1 MKKYIKYIFS
11 AAALALALGTTSCT
25 GDLDVTPIDPNLQT
39 GDKISPDALLNKC
52 YGVMA
57 LAGQTGPDG
66 DSDVD
71 GIDGGTSGY
80 YRQLWNSNELTTDE
94 AICGWGDTGI
104 YPFCINAIDK
114 SHPMLRGFYYRLY
127 VAIAFCN
134 QYLEDFSEYD
144 ATKTAEVR
152 FLRALDY
159 YFLLDGY
166 GNVPFTLH
174 VTSAKPTQIQRA
186 DLYEWLEQEL
196 LEIEP
201 LLSDAKAKTSSDA
214 NYGRVDK
221 AAAWF
226 LLMRLYLNAEV
237 YTGTPQ
243 WSKAAEYA
251 QKVMNSDYKLY
262 TNDKGNYSA
271 YAQLFMG
278 DNGENG
284 ASVEAVFP
292 ILQDGLTTQSYGTS
306 TFLMA
311 GSIDANVHIFSSDVK
326 GGNSSEGWGGNRMRP
341 DLVAKFFPNNDAPNV
356 AAYAMP
362 EAAGDDRA
370 MFDGE
375 GREVDGTE
383 TLADINS
390 EGHFVRGFAVCKF
403 NNFNTAGAAGHGS
416 KYSDADVFL
425 FRVAEAYLTYAEAT
439 ARQNG
444 GTVTSDGLNAINA
457 LRSRAHAETKANFT
471 LNEICD
477 EWSRELYY
485 EAVRRP
491 TLIRFGRY
499 AGNVNYNWSWKG
511 GVKSG
516 RNISAHLSLF
526 PIPETDLIANGNL
539 VQNPGY

>member
-25 GDLDVTPIDPNLQT
+25 GDLDVTPINPNLQT

-52 YGVMA
+52 YGVIA

-94 AICGWGDTGI
+94 AICGWGDDGI

-134 QYLEDFSEYD
+134 QYLEDFSDYD

-159 YFLLDGY
+159 FYLMDGY
-166 GNVPFTLH
+166 ANVPFTLA
-174 VTSAKPTQIQRA
+174 VSTAKPEQIQRA
-186 DLYEWLEQEL
+186 DLFNWIEQEL
-196 LEIEP
+196 LDIEP
-201 LLSDAKAKTSSDA
+201 SLSDARPKTSSDSD
-214 NYGRVDK
+214 YGRVDK

-237 YTGTPQ
+237 YTGSAQ

-251 QKVMNSDYKLY
+251 QKIMNSSYKLY
-262 TNDKGNYSA
+262 TAEKNGYSA

-284 ASVEAVFP
+284 ASVEAIFP

-311 GSIDANVHIFSSDVK
+311 GSIDANVHIFSSSVP
-326 GGNSSEGWGGNRMRP
+326 GGNASEAWGGNRMRA
-341 DLVAKFFPNNDAPNV
+341 DLVAKFFPNNDAPNIG
-356 AAYAMP
+356 AYAMP

-370 MFDGE
+370 MFDGQ
-375 GREVDGTE
+375 GREVDGAE
-383 TLADINS
+383 TLTDINS
-390 EGHFVRGFAVCKF
+390 DGHFVRGFAVCKF
-403 NNFNTAGAAGHGS
+403 NNFNTAGTSGHGT

-425 FRVAEAYLTYAEAT
+425 FRVAEAYLSYAEAT

-444 GTVTSDGLNAINA
+444 GTVTSEGLKAIND

-471 LNEICD
+471 LGEICD

-499 AGNVNYNWSWKG
+499 AGNVNYNWAWKG
-511 GVKSG
+511 GVKTG
-516 RNISAHLSLF
+516 RNIDSHLAIF
-526 PIPETDLIANGNL
+526 PLPETDLIANSNL

>member
-1 MKKYIKYIFS
+1 M
-11 AAALALALGTTSCT
+11 
-25 GDLDVTPIDPNLQT
+25 VLQH
-39 GDKISPDALLNKC
+39 S
-52 YGVMA
+52 
-57 LAGQTGPDG
+57 
-66 DSDVD
+66 
-71 GIDGGTSGY
+71 
-80 YRQLWNSNELTTDE
+80 
-94 AICGWGDTGI
+94 
-104 YPFCINAIDK
+104 
-114 SHPMLRGFYYRLY
+114 
-127 VAIAFCN
+127 
-134 QYLEDFSEYD
+134 
-144 ATKTAEVR
+144 
-152 FLRALDY
+152 
-159 YFLLDGY
+159 
-166 GNVPFTLH
+166 
-174 VTSAKPTQIQRA
+174 
-186 DLYEWLEQEL
+186 
-196 LEIEP
+196 
-201 LLSDAKAKTSSDA
+201 
-214 NYGRVDK
+214 
-221 AAAWF
+221 
-226 LLMRLYLNAEV
+226 
-237 YTGTPQ
+237 
-243 WSKAAEYA
+243 
-251 QKVMNSDYKLY
+251 
-262 TNDKGNYSA
+262 
-271 YAQLFMG
+271 
-278 DNGENG
+278 
-284 ASVEAVFP
+284 
-292 ILQDGLTTQSYGTS
+292 
-306 TFLMA
+306 
-311 GSIDANVHIFSSDVK
+311 SIDANVHIFSSDVT

-390 EGHFVRGFAVCKF
+390 DGHFVRGFAVCKF

-516 RNISAHLSLF
+516 RNISDHLSIF
-526 PIPETDLIANGNL
+526 PIPETDLIANSNL